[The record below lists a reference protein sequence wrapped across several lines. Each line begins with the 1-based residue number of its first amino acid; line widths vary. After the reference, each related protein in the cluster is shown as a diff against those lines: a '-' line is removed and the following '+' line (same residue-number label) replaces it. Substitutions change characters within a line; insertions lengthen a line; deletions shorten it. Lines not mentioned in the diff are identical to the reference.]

1 MISYYDSTN
10 AGIKVAKCG
19 NAACT
24 SGNTLTTVDSA
35 GTVDYDT
42 SIAIG
47 TNGLP
52 VISYYDST
60 NADLKVAKCGNAA
73 CTSGN
78 TLTTVDSAGS
88 VGRYA
93 SLAIDTDGLPV
104 ISYNDL
110 TNADLKVAKEDNCGG
125 GTPLPAIT
133 LNAVPSTI
141 NGGETSTLTWTSSGA
156 ASCSGFSPAG
166 WITEGGGGGACS
178 TTTSPFLN
186 GCQVVQPSSTT
197 IYTIMCQNAIGDPA
211 YQSVMVT
218 VNGGGGGGCG
228 LQMYDGT
235 ATVTL
240 TCEDPP
246 VSPLRIYK
254 GTTTYGIGVVD
265 TTDPNASRI
274 RIQTSPGVIKA
285 LRKQ

>member
-1 MISYYDSTN
+1 
-10 AGIKVAKCG
+10 
-19 NAACT
+19 
-24 SGNTLTTVDSA
+24 
-35 GTVDYDT
+35 
-42 SIAIG
+42 
-47 TNGLP
+47 
-52 VISYYDST
+52 
-60 NADLKVAKCGNAA
+60 
-73 CTSGN
+73 
-78 TLTTVDSAGS
+78 
-88 VGRYA
+88 
-93 SLAIDTDGLPV
+93 
-104 ISYNDL
+104 
-110 TNADLKVAKEDNCGG
+110 
-125 GTPLPAIT
+125 
-133 LNAVPSTI
+133 
-141 NGGETSTLTWTSSGA
+141 
-156 ASCSGFSPAG
+156 
-166 WITEGGGGGACS
+166 
-178 TTTSPFLN
+178 
-186 GCQVVQPSSTT
+186 
-197 IYTIMCQNAIGDPA
+197 MCQNAIGDPA